1 MSISALI
8 GISLLLVSISLF
20 VYQIIVA
27 FMDMGVS
34 NEFNYENISLADLVD
49 VSIVKWVEEAI
60 SSIYVQSVVETLLGM
75 PLAIL
80 LFAGAILFFFIYA
93 FSSERR
99 IRKN

>member
-20 VYQIIVA
+20 VYQIMMA

-34 NEFNYENISLADLVD
+34 NELNYENISLADLVD
-49 VSIVKWVEEAI
+49 VSTTEWVEGI
-60 SSIYVQSVVETLLGM
+60 SSIYVQSIAETLLTM

-80 LFAGAILFFFIYA
+80 LFAGAVVFFFFHA
-93 FSSERR
+93 FTSERR
-99 IRKN
+99 IRKS